1 MTINGTI
8 RKFGIEPGAFLL
20 SGSLV
25 ITSGFA
31 LLLAAACHKGA
42 PTVKPPGTEVR
53 NVQDVYH
60 GTKVDDPYRWLENW
74 NDPAVRAWSDAE
86 NAYARDFLDR
96 LPGVAGIA
104 ARVKEIM
111 DARSISYYSLAW
123 RGKRLFALKHQP
135 PLNQPLL
142 VVMNSADEPSTER
155 VVLDLNALDA
165 SGGTSMDWYVPSP
178 DGLRVGIS
186 LSAGGSESGDVHIFE
201 AATGNALPDIIPR
214 VNGGTAG
221 GDMAW
226 SPDGKG
232 FYYTRY
238 PRPGERPVEDMN
250 FYQQVWYHKL
260 GAPAESDRYA
270 FGKDLPRIAEIKLN
284 MNNRNGRLLVTVQD
298 GDSGRFAH
306 FILRS
311 DFSARQVTGFDDAI
325 PEAVWGPADDLFLI
339 SRRQAPRGQILHLAP
354 ADASLDKAKIIIPEA
369 EAVIISS
376 FSSSSL
382 IAATPSRLYVTYQL
396 GGPSEIRVFTPDG
409 KPLEKPAILPISDV
423 SQVVPLDDDEI
434 LFLNASYLQPP
445 AWYKYEPATG
455 TTKKTALFSTSP
467 VDFSDA
473 EVVRELAVSKD
484 GTEVPVTIIMSKGMA
499 LDGTHPVILYGYGGF
514 GANES
519 PNFSALRHVWLEQG
533 VIYAVAVIRGGGEF
547 GEEWHRAG
555 ALAHKQNVF
564 DDFASSM
571 QHLIA
576 RGYTRPD
583 KLAIVGGS
591 NGGLLM
597 GAMIAQ
603 HPDLFR
609 ATVSSV
615 GIYDMLRNELTPN
628 GTFNVPEYGTVK
640 DPDQFKALY
649 AYSPY
654 HYIRDGVA
662 YPAVLFM
669 TGANDPRV
677 DPMHSRKMTA
687 RLQAATTSSNP
698 ILLRTSSTTGHGIG
712 TPLAERIKENVDEF
726 AFLFAQ
732 LGVTYKSAR

>member
-1 MTINGTI
+1 
-8 RKFGIEPGAFLL
+8 
-20 SGSLV
+20 
-25 ITSGFA
+25 
-31 LLLAAACHKGA
+31 
-42 PTVKPPGTEVR
+42 
-53 NVQDVYH
+53 
-60 GTKVDDPYRWLENW
+60 
-74 NDPAVRAWSDAE
+74 
-86 NAYARDFLDR
+86 
-96 LPGVAGIA
+96 
-104 ARVKEIM
+104 
-111 DARSISYYSLAW
+111 
-123 RGKRLFALKHQP
+123 
-135 PLNQPLL
+135 
-142 VVMNSADEPSTER
+142 
-155 VVLDLNALDA
+155 
-165 SGGTSMDWYVPSP
+165 
-178 DGLRVGIS
+178 
-186 LSAGGSESGDVHIFE
+186 
-201 AATGNALPDIIPR
+201 
-214 VNGGTAG
+214 
-221 GDMAW
+221 
-226 SPDGKG
+226 
-232 FYYTRY
+232 
-238 PRPGERPVEDMN
+238 
-250 FYQQVWYHKL
+250 
-260 GAPAESDRYA
+260 
-270 FGKDLPRIAEIKLN
+270 
-284 MNNRNGRLLVTVQD
+284 
-298 GDSGRFAH
+298 
-306 FILRS
+306 
-311 DFSARQVTGFDDAI
+311 
-325 PEAVWGPADDLFLI
+325 
-339 SRRQAPRGQILHLAP
+339 
-354 ADASLDKAKIIIPEA
+354 
-369 EAVIISS
+369 
-376 FSSSSL
+376 
-382 IAATPSRLYVTYQL
+382 
-396 GGPSEIRVFTPDG
+396 
-409 KPLEKPAILPISDV
+409 
-423 SQVVPLDDDEI
+423 
-434 LFLNASYLQPP
+434 
-445 AWYKYEPATG
+445 
-455 TTKKTALFSTSP
+455 
-467 VDFSDA
+467 
-473 EVVRELAVSKD
+473 
-484 GTEVPVTIIMSKGMA
+484 
-499 LDGTHPVILYGYGGF
+499 
-514 GANES
+514 
-519 PNFSALRHVWLEQG
+519 LEQG